1 MNEELEK
8 QLKKALKKGVKAHKK
23 QGKSEVCRRT
33 GKDYSLYKKGD
44 NK

>member
-1 MNEELEK
+1 MNMELEK

-23 QGKSEVCRRT
+23 QGKSEMSRRT
-33 GKDYSLYKKGD
+33 GKDYSIYKKGE